1 MFGIIS
7 CFSLRYPMLL
17 RCVAIFLSCLF
28 CFPFAAN
35 AAKTSPLPVV
45 VSIAPQK
52 YLLERIAGD
61 HIKVSVL
68 VSPGAD
74 PHSYEPGPSVMRDS
88 ANAKAWFTIGIPF
101 EDIWLERIR
110 KLSPGLAVISSI
122 QDIQRLP
129 FNSLEHAGAHKR
141 QAGEKES
148 HPDHKHSGDG
158 HEQHD
163 VGHGH
168 DHDHTGLDPHIW
180 LSPMLVREILPN
192 LARELGRLMPEKA
205 TEFRSNARAFAAELE
220 KLDQEIAERFLPIP
234 EEKRV
239 FLTFHPA
246 WQYFALNYQLKE
258 LSIEVE
264 GKEPGPRGMKAVIDS
279 ARQYGV
285 TTIFIEP
292 QFSKNAARAIAQSL
306 NAEVIEADP
315 LAEDLPRLYRDMTE
329 KLVNSFNR

>member
-1 MFGIIS
+1 MCGITRR
-7 CFSLRYPMLL
+7 FSLRYPMFL
-17 RCVAIFLSCLF
+17 RCVTIFLSCLF
-28 CFPFAAN
+28 CFPVAAS
-35 AAKTSPLPVV
+35 AAETSPLPVV

-61 HIKVSVL
+61 RIKVSVM

-122 QDIQRLP
+122 QGIQRIP
-129 FNSLEHAGAHKR
+129 FNSLEHANAHKH
-141 QAGEKES
+141 QESEKEN
-148 HPDHKHSGDG
+148 HPDHKHNGDG
-158 HEQHD
+158 HDQHKD
-163 VGHGH
+163 GH
-168 DHDHTGLDPHIW
+168 DHNHGHTGLDPHVW
-180 LSPMLVREILPN
+180 LSPMLVREMLPN

-205 TEFRSNARAFAAELE
+205 AEFRSNARAFAAELE
-220 KLDQEIAERFLPIP
+220 KLDQEIAERFLPIT

-258 LSIEVE
+258 LSIEME
-264 GKEPGPRGMKAVIDS
+264 GKEPGPQGMKAVIDT
-279 ARQYGV
+279 AREHGI

-315 LAEDLPRLYRDMTE
+315 LAEDLPHLFRDITE
-329 KLVNSFNR
+329 KLVKSFNR

>member
-1 MFGIIS
+1 MF
-7 CFSLRYPMLL
+7 L

-28 CFPFAAN
+28 CFPVAAN

-61 HIKVSVL
+61 HIKVSVM

-122 QDIQRLP
+122 TDIQRLP
-129 FNSLEHAGAHKR
+129 FNSLEHAY
-141 QAGEKES
+141 
-148 HPDHKHSGDG
+148 G
-158 HEQHD
+158 HD
-163 VGHGH
+163 H

-205 TEFRSNARAFAAELE
+205 AEFRSNARAFAAELE
-220 KLDQEIAERFLPIP
+220 KLDQEIAERFLPIT

-264 GKEPGPRGMKAVIDS
+264 GKEPGPQGMKAVIDA

-315 LAEDLPRLYRDMTE
+315 LAEDLPRLYRDITE